1 MGYGGGKGEGT
12 NGFQVSKCNCSG
24 VFGRRTGGDDIQ
36 SDSQMIRDC
45 EVDQ

>member
-1 MGYGGGKGEGT
+1 MGYGGGESDLT

-24 VFGRRTGGDDIQ
+24 VFGSRRGGDDIP

-45 EVDQ
+45 EVGQ